1 MAALVGIIV
10 LVAGVATASARTG
23 ASARHPLKKARPS
36 ASPTKWRALA
46 AAVPSPS
53 NLHVLTVTKT
63 TANVSWTAPATG
75 VAGYT
80 LYRNGKRVGTTTQ
93 TGYAFG
99 RLRCARSYTLA
110 VDAYTASG
118 THSARVAVTA
128 TTAACTTADTT
139 PPGTPGGLVS
149 TGSTVTSVS
158 LAWGASSDNVG
169 TVGYD
174 VFTNGTRSG
183 STTSLSYTVSGLACG
198 TSYSFSVDAYDAAG
212 NVSARGNIAAATSAC
227 AAPLDTLPP
236 STPTGL
242 VVSGSTQTSI
252 SVGWGPSVDNVGVT
266 GYGLY
271 RNGTRVA
278 NVATP
283 GATFSG
289 LTCGTTYTLGVDAYD
304 AAGNRSATT
313 SLTAATAACP
323 ADTTPP
329 SAPTGLS
336 VTGQAGTS
344 VSLAWNAST
353 DNVGVAGYG
362 LYRDGTLV
370 GTAPSPSGTF
380 SSLTCGT
387 TYTFAVDAFDAAG
400 NRSAATP
407 LSASTSACP
416 PPGGTGT
423 ANLWVDTDGGS
434 CLRHASP
441 VAYTSSEAC
450 GSFDAANDHC
460 LAGDSVRIKGGAYSS
475 QGLTGSNG
483 RADYCSM
490 AEADGETVTSSG
502 LDFGGAAWVSVQGVA
517 VTGGTPSAPKTIGLG
532 GSGTTVASHVRL
544 IDVSAYPGRLFIK
557 GSYLTVQGGEFG
569 GYDDCLT
576 GSENDGIQVSYVS
589 GSPPS
594 SQVTID
600 GIYLHDVRRT
610 CGYDPHRLHPV
621 PRHPEL
627 GDREQPD
634 RELSDDRDHG
644 PPAGRRERARR
655 LDDPE
660 QLRRPGAGRLR
671 GLEHRHFAGQLHQ
684 RRGPVQHLRRRRLD
698 RLRGHDREPL
708 PRQPGQRH
716 RRLSVRHLLLQP
728 LVERHRLWDERR
740 DLLGPVRQPGRARL
754 PPALRRYLR
763 PLARRLGLS
772 RRRHRRP
779 GSPGEHR
786 GDRRGRDPVAL
797 GRRRASDVGLRRILR

>member
-63 TANVSWTAPATG
+63 TASVSWTPPATG

-93 TGYAFG
+93 TSYAFG
-99 RLRCARSYTLA
+99 KLRCARSYTLA

-118 THSARVAVTA
+118 THSAKVAVTA

-149 TGSTVTSVS
+149 TGSTATSVS
-158 LAWGASSDNVG
+158 LAWSASSDNVG

-252 SVGWGPSVDNVGVT
+252 SVGWSPSVDNVGVT

-271 RNGTRVA
+271 RNGTRVT

-283 GATFSG
+283 GATFSS

-313 SLTAATAACP
+313 TLAAATAACP

-353 DNVGVAGYG
+353 DNVGVTGYG
-362 LYRDGTLV
+362 LYRDGTLI

-517 VTGGTPSAPKTIGLG
+517 VTGGTPSAPKTVGLG
-532 GSGTTVASHVRL
+532 GSGTTVASHIRL

-594 SQVTID
+594 SQITID

-610 CGYDPHRLHPV
+610 CGTTHTDCIQF
-621 PRHPEL
+621 L
-627 GDREQPD
+627 GIQSSVIENSRIENCPTT
-634 RELSDDRDHG
+634 G
-644 PPAGRRERARR
+644 IMARPQGGANV
-655 LDDPE
+655 LD
-660 QLRRPGAGRLR
+660 
-671 GLEHRHFAGQLHQ
+671 GLTIQNNFV
-684 RRGPVQHLRRRRLD
+684 GPVLD
-698 RLRGHDREPL
+698 GYEAWNIGTSPDNCTNVAIQYNTFAAGGSIDCVVTTGNVFRGNLVSGTAGCQSATFSYNRWSSGTACGTSGGICTA
-708 PRQPGQRH
+708 QYVNPGGRDY
-716 RRLSVRHLLLQP
+716 HLLSSDTCAHSRGGSVYPADDIDGQARP
-728 LVERHRLWDERR
+728 ESVAEIGADEI
-740 DLLGPVRQPGRARL
+740 P
-754 PPALRRYLR
+754 
-763 PLARRLGLS
+763 
-772 RRRHRRP
+772 
-779 GSPGEHR
+779 
-786 GDRRGRDPVAL
+786 
-797 GRRRASDVGLRRILR
+797 